1 MTEEE
6 KQELE
11 ALRQEKHLR
20 TQARRAEEGLT
31 QAGVPAAF
39 AGLLVGSDDADTDRR
54 TKEFCAAYQAA
65 LAEDVR
71 SRLPA
76 APPIVTAPSPQRPRR
91 GVHRVR

>member
-20 TQARRAEEGLT
+20 TQTRRAEEGLA
-31 QAGVPAAF
+31 QAGVPATF
-39 AGLLVGSDDADTDRR
+39 AALLVGQDDTDTDQR
-54 TKEFCAAYQAA
+54 TQQFCAAYQAA

-76 APPIVTAPSPQRPRR
+76 TPPIVMPPVPQRPRR